1 MARKSE
7 ANPRGLGRGLSAL
20 LDEVDRRDPRIGD
33 QQLEYEKE
41 LAAEA
46 SAKSAETQSPTEAPI
61 ELLRRNP
68 EQPRRHFGEEEVDE
82 LAASIRELG
91 VLQPILVRPAPG
103 APGEWQ
109 IIAGERRWRA
119 AQRAEL
125 KTVPIL
131 VRDMDD
137 LEVLEVAIVEN
148 VQRADLNAIEEAQG
162 YKVLLDRFGRTQEAV
177 AKTVG
182 KSRAHVANTLRLLQL
197 PDDVQQHLSAG
208 RLTAGHA
215 RAIATT
221 PDPST
226 LARRIV
232 EEGLNVRQ
240 AEGLAKARE
249 PEAKSS
255 TGGRGDSRPRRNADI
270 QSLEQDLEEV
280 LGVTVEVRDRDG
292 VGELRL
298 KYASLEQL
306 DDLCRRLTS
315 G

>member
-1 MARKSE
+1 MS
-7 ANPRGLGRGLSAL
+7 PRGLGRGLSAL
-20 LDEVDRRDPRIGD
+20 LDDVDRRDPAVFDR
-33 QQLEYEKE
+33 QREHE
-41 LAAEA
+41 AETEGSGVSA
-46 SAKSAETQSPTEAPI
+46 SAERPTEAPI

-68 EQPRRHFGEEEVDE
+68 DQPRRHFGEEEVEE

-103 APGEWQ
+103 ALGEWQ

-131 VRDMDD
+131 VREMDD

-162 YKVLLDRFGRTQEAV
+162 YKLLLERFGRTQDAV

-182 KSRAHVANTLRLLQL
+182 KSRTHVTNTLRLLQL
-197 PDDVQQHLSAG
+197 PDEVQQHLSAG

-215 RAIATT
+215 RAIAST
-221 PDPST
+221 PDPAA

-249 PEAKSS
+249 PAAKTAGGS
-255 TGGRGDSRPRRNADI
+255 TRPRRNADI

-292 VGELRL
+292 AGELRL
-298 KYASLEQL
+298 KYSSLEQL